1 MVLVISNIGIC
12 WVMTEEFIGT
22 VKNCPVVK
30 RRTKIIII
38 IISNKRVY
46 TQSGER
52 IENSTLLAS
61 LISARFQGRII
72 DKA

>member
-1 MVLVISNIGIC
+1 MVIVISNIGIC

-38 IISNKRVY
+38 SNKRVY
-46 TQSGER
+46 TQSGVR

-61 LISARFQGRII
+61 LISARFQGHII

>member
-22 VKNCPVVK
+22 VRNCPVVK

-38 IISNKRVY
+38 SNKRVY
-46 TQSGER
+46 TQSGVR

-61 LISARFQGRII
+61 LISARFQGHII

>member
-1 MVLVISNIGIC
+1 
-12 WVMTEEFIGT
+12 MTEEFIGT

-30 RRTKIIII
+30 RRTKIIM
-38 IISNKRVY
+38 ISNKRVY
-46 TQSGER
+46 TQSGVR

-61 LISARFQGRII
+61 LISARFQGHII

>member
-1 MVLVISNIGIC
+1 MMLVISNIGIC

-22 VKNCPVVK
+22 VKNSPVVK
-30 RRTKIIII
+30 RRTKII

-46 TQSGER
+46 TQSGVR

-61 LISARFQGRII
+61 LISARFQGHII

>member
-1 MVLVISNIGIC
+1 MVLVISNILKC

-38 IISNKRVY
+38 KVIIIIVTNVFVRKVV
-46 TQSGER
+46 
-52 IENSTLLAS
+52 
-61 LISARFQGRII
+61 QGLKIQLY
-72 DKA
+72 

>member
-38 IISNKRVY
+38 SNKRVY
-46 TQSGER
+46 TQSGAR

-61 LISARFQGRII
+61 LISARFQGHII

>member
-1 MVLVISNIGIC
+1 MMLVISNIGIC

-38 IISNKRVY
+38 SNKRVY
-46 TQSGER
+46 TQSGVR

-61 LISARFQGRII
+61 LISARFQGHII

>member
-1 MVLVISNIGIC
+1 MMLVISNIGIC
-12 WVMTEEFIGT
+12 WVMTGEFIGT

-38 IISNKRVY
+38 SNKRVY
-46 TQSGER
+46 TQSGVR

-61 LISARFQGRII
+61 LISARFQGHII

>member
-1 MVLVISNIGIC
+1 MMLVISNIGIC

-38 IISNKRVY
+38 SNKRVY
-46 TQSGER
+46 SQSGVR

-61 LISARFQGRII
+61 LISARFQGHII

>member
-1 MVLVISNIGIC
+1 
-12 WVMTEEFIGT
+12 MTEEFIGT

-38 IISNKRVY
+38 SNKRVY
-46 TQSGER
+46 SQSGVR

-61 LISARFQGRII
+61 LISARFQGHII

>member
-1 MVLVISNIGIC
+1 
-12 WVMTEEFIGT
+12 MTEEFIGT

-38 IISNKRVY
+38 ISNKRVY
-46 TQSGER
+46 TQSGAR

-61 LISARFQGRII
+61 LISARFQGHII

>member
-1 MVLVISNIGIC
+1 MVPVISNIRKC

-30 RRTKIIII
+30 RKTKII

-46 TQSGER
+46 TQSGAR

-61 LISARFQGRII
+61 LISARFQGHTI

>member
-38 IISNKRVY
+38 SNKRVY
-46 TQSGER
+46 TQSGGR

-61 LISARFQGRII
+61 LISARFQGHII

>member
-38 IISNKRVY
+38 SNKRVY
-46 TQSGER
+46 TQSGVR

-61 LISARFQGRII
+61 LISARFQGHII

>member
-1 MVLVISNIGIC
+1 MMLLISNIGIC

-38 IISNKRVY
+38 SNKRVY
-46 TQSGER
+46 TQSGVR

-61 LISARFQGRII
+61 LISARFQGHII

>member
-38 IISNKRVY
+38 SNKRVY
-46 TQSGER
+46 TQSDAR

-61 LISARFQGRII
+61 LISARFQGHII

>member
-1 MVLVISNIGIC
+1 MMLVISNIGIC

-30 RRTKIIII
+30 RRTKIIM
-38 IISNKRVY
+38 ISNKRVY
-46 TQSGER
+46 TQSGVR

-61 LISARFQGRII
+61 LISARFQGHII

>member
-1 MVLVISNIGIC
+1 
-12 WVMTEEFIGT
+12 MTEEFIGT

-38 IISNKRVY
+38 ISNKRVY
-46 TQSGER
+46 TQSDAR

-61 LISARFQGRII
+61 LISARFQGHII

>member
-1 MVLVISNIGIC
+1 MVLVVTNIGIC

-30 RRTKIIII
+30 RRTKIIR
-38 IISNKRVY
+38 ISNKRVY
-46 TQSGER
+46 TQSGAR

-61 LISARFQGRII
+61 LISARFQGHII

>member
-1 MVLVISNIGIC
+1 MVLVISNIGKC

-38 IISNKRVY
+38 SNKCVY
-46 TQSGER
+46 TQSGAR

-61 LISARFQGRII
+61 LISARFQGHII

>member
-1 MVLVISNIGIC
+1 
-12 WVMTEEFIGT
+12 MTEEFIGT

-38 IISNKRVY
+38 SNKRVY
-46 TQSGER
+46 TQSGVR

-61 LISARFQGRII
+61 LISARFRGHII

>member
-1 MVLVISNIGIC
+1 MTLVISNIGIC

-38 IISNKRVY
+38 SNKRVY
-46 TQSGER
+46 TQSGVR

-61 LISARFQGRII
+61 LISARFQGHII

>member
-1 MVLVISNIGIC
+1 MMLLISNIGIC

-30 RRTKIIII
+30 RRTKIIM
-38 IISNKRVY
+38 ISNKRVY
-46 TQSGER
+46 TQSGVR

-61 LISARFQGRII
+61 LISARFQGHII

>member
-1 MVLVISNIGIC
+1 MVIVISNIGIC

-22 VKNCPVVK
+22 VRNCPVVK

-38 IISNKRVY
+38 SNKRVY
-46 TQSGER
+46 TQSGVR

-61 LISARFQGRII
+61 LISARFQGHII

>member
-1 MVLVISNIGIC
+1 
-12 WVMTEEFIGT
+12 MTEEFIGT

-38 IISNKRVY
+38 SNKRVY
-46 TQSGER
+46 TQSGVR

-61 LISARFQGRII
+61 LISARFQGHII

>member
-1 MVLVISNIGIC
+1 MVLVISNILKC

-38 IISNKRVY
+38 KVIIIIVTNVFVRKV
-46 TQSGER
+46 
-52 IENSTLLAS
+52 A
-61 LISARFQGRII
+61 QGLKIQLY
-72 DKA
+72 